1 MGILNI
7 WFRWSNCCFLLSIYG
22 LRFIWCISG
31 RVLNAVVT
39 GENDSPQLLNDNPIH
54 YRIGEDFTSTIIDP
68 VADGQ
73 VFDVDQSDILQINNI
88 DAVALSGLFLDR
100 TSNLSS
106 LIISK
111 ASSDY
116 SPNDILIGDYGYDSF
131 DLLDQG
137 ESLFQD
143 VTLTFVDQD
152 GLEVNPMYALRFKAV
167 MMHQFVLMESLQT
180 LACNLNYSYKNYSRS
195 THGFVIFD
203 VDDDPLFY
211 L

>member
-1 MGILNI
+1 M
-7 WFRWSNCCFLLSIYG
+7 
-22 LRFIWCISG
+22 
-31 RVLNAVVT
+31 
-39 GENDSPQLLNDNPIH
+39 NDYPIH
-54 YRIGEDFTSTIIDP
+54 YRIGEDFTSTIIDL

-111 ASSDY
+111 ASSDN
-116 SPNDILIGDYGYDSF
+116 SHNDILIGDYGYDSF

-143 VTLTFVDQD
+143 VTLTFVDQE
-152 GLEVNPMYALRFKAV
+152 GLEVNADVRLEIQGRNDAPIRLNGEFTD
-167 MMHQFVLMESLQT
+167 LG
-180 LACNLNYSYKNYSRS
+180 CNL
-195 THGFVIFD
+195 
-203 VDDDPLFY
+203 
-211 L
+211 